1 MYKPITPSIDYTV
14 RKVLLKMIKI
24 YQYIISPYI
33 GNACRFYPSCSC
45 YAKIAFKRFN
55 IVKAIYL
62 TIFRLLKCHPFHLG
76 GVNLVPENNKKL
88 M

>member
-1 MYKPITPSIDYTV
+1 MYKPIILSIDGTV
-14 RKVLLKMIKI
+14 RKVLIKMIKI

-33 GNACRFYPSCSC
+33 RNVCRFYPSCSC

-55 IVKAIYL
+55 VVKAIYL
-62 TIFRLLKCHPFHLG
+62 IIFRLLKCHPFHLG
-76 GVNLVPENNKKL
+76 GVNLVPEHNKKL